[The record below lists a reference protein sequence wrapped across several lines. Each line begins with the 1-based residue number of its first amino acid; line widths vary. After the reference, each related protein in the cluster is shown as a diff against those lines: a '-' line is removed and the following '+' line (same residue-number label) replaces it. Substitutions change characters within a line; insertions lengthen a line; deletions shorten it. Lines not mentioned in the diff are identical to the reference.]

1 MIVALDVGN
10 TSLSMGGFQ
19 GEALIFHAKMA
30 TLLTWTEDQYAIAFR
45 DLLTLHGA
53 DAQQIEGVILSSVVP
68 GLTNTVKRAMG
79 KLTDCAVL
87 LVSAGIRTGLNIK
100 TDFPRQVGTDL
111 VSAAVWANQSC
122 PMPCV
127 LVLLETATTFVLLDQ
142 SGQMMGTAITA
153 GVQLSMDALHERCA
167 QLPSV
172 GIEPPAHGVVG
183 RNTADALRSGAVYG
197 AAAMV
202 DGMIARLQEA
212 VGQPVYAAAT
222 GLHAAAVVPYCQTGI
237 VLEETMILKG
247 LAAIWRKNH
256 RGS

>member
-1 MIVALDVGN
+1 MIVALDIGN
-10 TSLSMGGFQ
+10 TSISMGGFE
-19 GEALIFHAKMA
+19 GEALIFHGKMA
-30 TLLTWTEDQYAIAFR
+30 TLLSWTDDQYAIAFHN
-45 DLLTLHGA
+45 LFALYHA
-53 DAQQIEGVILSSVVP
+53 DEQQIEGIILSSVVP
-68 GLTNTVKRAMG
+68 GLTNTIKQALS
-79 KLTDCAVL
+79 KLTDRPVL

-100 TDFPRQVGTDL
+100 TDFPRQGGTDL
-111 VSAAVWANQSC
+111 VCAAVWANQSC

-127 LVLLETATTFVLLDQ
+127 LVLLETATTFVLLDAA
-142 SGQMMGTAITA
+142 GQMMGTAITA

-197 AAAMV
+197 AASMV

-222 GLHAAAVVPYCQTGI
+222 GLHAAAVVPYCQTSI
-237 VLEETMILKG
+237 ALEDTMILKG
-247 LAAIWRKNH
+247 LAAIWRKN
-256 RGS
+256 RG